1 MAGSVQRQKVYVQV
15 TDWRLFGEGIASGLD
30 YARKPRESPPNN
42 SALCSHP
49 RPGPVD
55 DLLYLPVRFSPLT
68 QVSGPQRGADRCRP
82 EAPDRGRGFR
92 RRAPSTGRPDENVS
106 APGAPPSAGWLRPP
120 GRRSTPWGRGQPVLR
135 IGVTSTLI
143 ASLGR

>member
-30 YARKPRESPPNN
+30 YARKPRQSPPNN

-55 DLLYLPVRFSPLT
+55 IAVYLPRVVTSL
-68 QVSGPQRGADRCRP
+68 QA
-82 EAPDRGRGFR
+82 GR
-92 RRAPSTGRPDENVS
+92 
-106 APGAPPSAGWLRPP
+106 P
-120 GRRSTPWGRGQPVLR
+120 GRRAITSDQGGLVWCPKPRSKKAPMPIARTIEWQLTCSPEEADSRFRRALAWIARAIEGVAACGIAKVPVLQR
-135 IGVTSTLI
+135 Q
-143 ASLGR
+143 

>member
-55 DLLYLPVRFSPLT
+55 IALYLPGNDIAS
-68 QVSGPQRGADRCRP
+68 VSGGPPRTPCAP
-82 EAPDRGRGFR
+82 EL
-92 RRAPSTGRPDENVS
+92 S
-106 APGAPPSAGWLRPP
+106 L
-120 GRRSTPWGRGQPVLR
+120 
-135 IGVTSTLI
+135 VTVNG
-143 ASLGR
+143 SL

>member
-55 DLLYLPVRFSPLT
+55 NALSVEWVRRIACSGTGFSSAT
-68 QVSGPQRGADRCRP
+68 C
-82 EAPDRGRGFR
+82 RGRCLPSIR
-92 RRAPSTGRPDENVS
+92 RSEG
-106 APGAPPSAGWLRPP
+106 LRPTALKP
-120 GRRSTPWGRGQPVLR
+120 GRAQGDGLPCCV
-135 IGVTSTLI
+135 
-143 ASLGR
+143 

>member
-55 DLLYLPVRFSPLT
+55 IALYLPGPGRNFRRGGSRWRSLHRGGE
-68 QVSGPQRGADRCRP
+68 VSAAPADRRP
-82 EAPDRGRGFR
+82 ITPPTTAVDD
-92 RRAPSTGRPDENVS
+92 AVRP
-106 APGAPPSAGWLRPP
+106 
-120 GRRSTPWGRGQPVLR
+120 
-135 IGVTSTLI
+135 
-143 ASLGR
+143 